1 MSKFGRHLR
10 PLWHLEAEGT
20 FLNHGSFGACPK
32 SVLAAQSAWRE
43 TMERQPDQ
51 FFRRTVSPLNP
62 DNALRQG
69 ARRLAAFMGTTGD
82 KVAFV
87 ANPTEAVN
95 TVLKAFPL
103 KADDEILVLDCVYN
117 AVRLSVEE
125 KCRAT
130 GARMVMAK
138 LPIPMTSN
146 DVVGRIADAATS
158 RTRLAIIDHIASAPA
173 LVFPVAEITRALQ
186 AKGVKVLVD
195 GAHALGQLELKLDEI
210 GADWYTA
217 TAHKWF
223 YAPKGSAFLYARD
236 PAALALR
243 PLSVS
248 HYYND
253 PFPLC
258 FDYVGTRDVT
268 AFLTLSPA
276 QDFIEQH
283 GAADI
288 RNWLTNLSRAGIEP
302 LSRVGATPIA
312 PDSMFA
318 AMRAYTLPQSREVRP
333 EDAQELINGYWDR
346 HRIQV
351 AASAYQGK
359 LLLRLSAQIY
369 SDLDDINHLVGVLDR
384 HGWPG
389 RP

>member
-1 MSKFGRHLR
+1 MSKFGKHLR
-10 PLWHLEAEGT
+10 PLWHLDEHGT

-32 SVLAAQSAWRE
+32 SVLAQQAQWRE

-51 FFRRTVSPLNP
+51 FFRRTVSPLNT
-62 DNALRQG
+62 NNMLRQG
-69 ARRLAAFMGTTGD
+69 ASRLAKFIGTNGD
-82 KVAFV
+82 KIAFV

-103 KADDEILVLDCVYN
+103 QSGDEILVLDCVYN

-130 GARMVMAK
+130 GARMITAQ
-138 LPIPMTSN
+138 LPIPLRAN
-146 DVVGRIADAATS
+146 DVVGRIADAATP

-173 LVFPVAEITRALQ
+173 LVFPVTEITRALH
-186 AKGVKVLVD
+186 AKGVKVLID
-195 GAHALGQLELKLDEI
+195 GAHALGQLDLDVEAI

-223 YAPKGSAFLYARD
+223 YSPKGSAFLHARD
-236 PAALALR
+236 PDALKLR

-248 HYYND
+248 HYFND

-268 AFLTLSPA
+268 AFLTVPHA
-276 QDFIEQH
+276 QDFIESH
-283 GAADI
+283 GAAEI
-288 RNWLTNLSRAGIEP
+288 RNHLDSLSRDAVGVLAGI
-302 LSRVGATPIA
+302 GAEPIA

-318 AMRAYTLPQSREVRP
+318 AMRAYHLPQRREAKS
-333 EDAQELINGYWDR
+333 EDAQALINDFWDE

-351 AASAYQGK
+351 AASCYQGK

-369 SDLDDINHLVGVLDR
+369 VGLEDFAALADTLERV
-384 HGWPG
+384 GWPG
-389 RP
+389 K

>member
-1 MSKFGRHLR
+1 MSKFGKHLR
-10 PLWHLEAEGT
+10 PLWHLEADGT

-32 SVLAAQSAWRE
+32 TVLAAQSAWRE

-130 GARMVMAK
+130 GARMVMAM

-146 DVVGRIADAATS
+146 DVVGRIVDAATP

-186 AKGVKVLVD
+186 ARGVKVMVD
-195 GAHALGQLELKLDEI
+195 GAHALGQLDLNLDGI
-210 GADWYTA
+210 GADWFTA

-223 YAPKGSAFLYARD
+223 YAPKGSAFLHARNPGD
-236 PAALALR
+236 LQLR

-276 QDFIEQH
+276 QDFIEQY
-283 GAADI
+283 GAAEI
-288 RNWLTNLSRAGIEP
+288 RTWLTSLSRAGIEP
-302 LSRVGATPIA
+302 LSRIGATPIA

-318 AMRAYTLPQSREVRP
+318 AMRAYHLPQRRP
-333 EDAQELINGYWDR
+333 VVPDDAQQLINGFWDK

-351 AASAYQGK
+351 AASAYQDK
-359 LLLRLSAQIY
+359 LLLRLSAQVY
-369 SDLDDINHLVGVLDR
+369 VDLEDFGHLTDVLDR
-384 HGWPG
+384 EGWPG
-389 RP
+389 R

>member
-1 MSKFGRHLR
+1 MSKFGKHLR
-10 PLWHLEAEGT
+10 PLWHLEADGT

-130 GARMVMAK
+130 GARMVMAM

-146 DVVGRIADAATS
+146 DVVGRIVDAATP

-186 AKGVKVLVD
+186 ARGVKVMVD
-195 GAHALGQLELKLDEI
+195 GAHALGQLDLNLDGI

-223 YAPKGSAFLYARD
+223 YAPKGSAFLHARNPGD
-236 PAALALR
+236 LQLR

-276 QDFIEQH
+276 QDFIEQY
-283 GAADI
+283 GAAEI
-288 RNWLTNLSRAGIEP
+288 RTWLTSLSRAGIEP
-302 LSRVGATPIA
+302 LSRIGATPIA

-318 AMRAYTLPQSREVRP
+318 AMRAYHLPQRRP
-333 EDAQELINGYWDR
+333 VVPDDAQQLINGFWDK

-351 AASAYQGK
+351 AASAYQDK
-359 LLLRLSAQIY
+359 LLLRLSAQVY
-369 SDLDDINHLVGVLDR
+369 VDLEDFGHLTDVLDR
-384 HGWPG
+384 EGWPG
-389 RP
+389 R

>member
-1 MSKFGRHLR
+1 MRKFGKHLR
-10 PLWHLEAEGT
+10 PLWHLEADGT

-32 SVLAAQSAWRE
+32 TVLAAQSAWRE

-69 ARRLAAFMGTTGD
+69 AKRLAAFLGTTGD
-82 KVAFV
+82 KLAFV
-87 ANPTEAVN
+87 SNPTEAVN

-130 GARMVMAK
+130 GARMVMVD
-138 LPIPMTSN
+138 LPIPFTSN
-146 DVVGRIADAATS
+146 DVAGRIADAATS

-186 AKGVKVLVD
+186 AKGVKVMID
-195 GAHALGQLELKLDEI
+195 GAHALGQLDLNLDEI

-223 YAPKGSAFLYARD
+223 YAPKGSAFLHARNPGD
-236 PAALALR
+236 MQLR

-283 GAADI
+283 GATEI
-288 RNWLTNLSRAGIEP
+288 RSWLTGLSRAGIEP
-302 LSRVGATPIA
+302 LSRIGATPIA

-318 AMRAYTLPQSREVRP
+318 AMRAYHLPQRRP
-333 EDAQELINGYWDR
+333 VVPDDAQQLINGFWDT

-369 SDLDDINHLVGVLDR
+369 VDLEDFEHLTDVLDR
-384 HGWPG
+384 VSWPG
-389 RP
+389 R

>member
-10 PLWHLEAEGT
+10 PLWHLEADGT

-69 ARRLAAFMGTTGD
+69 AKRLAAFMGTTGD
-82 KVAFV
+82 KLAFV
-87 ANPTEAVN
+87 SNPTEAVN

-103 KADDEILVLDCVYN
+103 TADDEILVLDCVYN

-130 GARMVMAK
+130 GARMVMAS
-138 LPIPMTSN
+138 LPIPFTSN
-146 DVVGRIADAATS
+146 DVAGRIADAATS

-173 LVFPVAEITRALQ
+173 LVFPVAEITQALQ
-186 AKGVKVLVD
+186 AKGVKVMID
-195 GAHALGQLELKLDEI
+195 GAHALGQLDLNLDEI

-223 YAPKGSAFLYARD
+223 YAPKGSAFLYARNPSD
-236 PAALALR
+236 MKLR

-283 GAADI
+283 GAAEI
-288 RNWLTNLSRAGIEP
+288 RSWLTSLSRASIEP
-302 LSRVGATPIA
+302 LSRIGATPIA

-318 AMRAYTLPQSREVRP
+318 AMRAYHLPQRRP
-333 EDAQELINGYWDR
+333 VVPDDAQQLINGFWDT

-369 SDLDDINHLVGVLDR
+369 VGLEDFDRLTDVLDR
-384 HGWPG
+384 EGWPG
-389 RP
+389 R

>member
-1 MSKFGRHLR
+1 MSKFGKHLR
-10 PLWHLEAEGT
+10 PLWHLEADGT

-130 GARMVMAK
+130 GARMVMAM

-146 DVVGRIADAATS
+146 DVVGRIVDAATP

-186 AKGVKVLVD
+186 ARGVKVMVD
-195 GAHALGQLELKLDEI
+195 GAHALGQLDLNLDGI

-223 YAPKGSAFLYARD
+223 YAAKGSAFLHARNPGD
-236 PAALALR
+236 MQLR

-276 QDFIEQH
+276 QDFIEQY
-283 GAADI
+283 GAAEI
-288 RNWLTNLSRAGIEP
+288 RTWLTSLSRAGIEP
-302 LSRVGATPIA
+302 LSRIGATPIA

-318 AMRAYTLPQSREVRP
+318 AMRAYHLPQRRP
-333 EDAQELINGYWDR
+333 VVPDDAQQLINGFWDK

-351 AASAYQGK
+351 AASAYQDK
-359 LLLRLSAQIY
+359 LLLRLSAQVY
-369 SDLDDINHLVGVLDR
+369 VDLEDFGHLTDVLDR
-384 HGWPG
+384 EGWPG
-389 RP
+389 R

>member
-1 MSKFGRHLR
+1 MRKFGKHLR
-10 PLWHLEAEGT
+10 PLWHLEADGT

-32 SVLAAQSAWRE
+32 SVLAAQTAWRE

-69 ARRLAAFMGTTGD
+69 AKRLAAFMGTTGD
-82 KVAFV
+82 KLAFV

-103 KADDEILVLDCVYN
+103 KPDDEILVLDCVYN

-130 GARMVMAK
+130 GARMVMAM

-146 DVVGRIADAATS
+146 DVVGHIADAVTP

-173 LVFPVAEITRALQ
+173 LVFPVAEITRSLQ
-186 AKGVKVLVD
+186 AKGVKVMID
-195 GAHALGQLELKLDEI
+195 GAHALGQLDLNLDEI

-223 YAPKGSAFLYARD
+223 YAPKGSAFLHARNPGD
-236 PAALALR
+236 MQLR

-276 QDFIEQH
+276 QDFIEQY
-283 GAADI
+283 GAAEI
-288 RNWLTNLSRAGIEP
+288 RTWLTGLSRAGIEP
-302 LSRVGATPIA
+302 LSRIGATPIA

-318 AMRAYTLPQSREVRP
+318 AMRAFHLPQRRP
-333 EDAQELINGYWDR
+333 VVPDDAQQLINGFWDT

-369 SDLDDINHLVGVLDR
+369 VDLEDYARLTDVLDR
-384 HGWPG
+384 VGWPG
-389 RP
+389 R

>member
-1 MSKFGRHLR
+1 MSKFGKHLR
-10 PLWHLEAEGT
+10 PLWHLEADGT

-130 GARMVMAK
+130 GARMVMAM

-146 DVVGRIADAATS
+146 DVVGRIVDAATP

-186 AKGVKVLVD
+186 ARGVKVMVD
-195 GAHALGQLELKLDEI
+195 GAHALGQLDLNLDGI

-223 YAPKGSAFLYARD
+223 YAPKGSAFLHARNPGD
-236 PAALALR
+236 LQLR

-253 PFPLC
+253 PVPLC

-276 QDFIEQH
+276 QDFIEQY
-283 GAADI
+283 GAAEI
-288 RNWLTNLSRAGIEP
+288 RTWLTSLSRAGIEP
-302 LSRVGATPIA
+302 LSRIGATPIA

-318 AMRAYTLPQSREVRP
+318 AMRAYHLPQRRP
-333 EDAQELINGYWDR
+333 VVPDDAQQLINGFWDK

-351 AASAYQGK
+351 AASAYQDK
-359 LLLRLSAQIY
+359 LLLRLSAQVY
-369 SDLDDINHLVGVLDR
+369 VDLEDFGHLTDVLDR
-384 HGWPG
+384 EGWPG
-389 RP
+389 R

>member
-1 MSKFGRHLR
+1 MRKFGKHLR
-10 PLWHLEAEGT
+10 PLWHLEADGT

-32 SVLAAQSAWRE
+32 SVLAAQTAWRE

-69 ARRLAAFMGTTGD
+69 AKRLAAFMGTTGD
-82 KVAFV
+82 KLAFV

-103 KADDEILVLDCVYN
+103 KPDDEILVLDCVYN

-130 GARMVMAK
+130 GARMVMAM

-146 DVVGRIADAATS
+146 DVVGHIADAVTP

-173 LVFPVAEITRALQ
+173 LVFPVAEITRSLQ
-186 AKGVKVLVD
+186 AKGVKVMID
-195 GAHALGQLELKLDEI
+195 GAHALGQLDLNLDEI

-223 YAPKGSAFLYARD
+223 YAPKGSAFLHARNPGD
-236 PAALALR
+236 MQLR

-276 QDFIEQH
+276 QDFIEQY
-283 GAADI
+283 GAAEI
-288 RNWLTNLSRAGIEP
+288 RTWLTGLSRAGIEP
-302 LSRVGATPIA
+302 LSRIGATPIA

-318 AMRAYTLPQSREVRP
+318 AMRAFHLPQRRP
-333 EDAQELINGYWDR
+333 VVPDDAQQLINGFWDT

-369 SDLDDINHLVGVLDR
+369 VGLEDFEHLTDVLDR
-384 HGWPG
+384 EGWPG
-389 RP
+389 R

>member
-1 MSKFGRHLR
+1 MSKFGKHLR
-10 PLWHLEAEGT
+10 PLWHLEGDGT

-32 SVLAAQSAWRE
+32 EVLAAQSNWRE

-51 FFRRTVSPLNP
+51 FFRRTVSPLNH
-62 DNALRQG
+62 NNMLRQG
-69 ARRLAAFMGTTGD
+69 ADRLAKFMGTSGD

-87 ANPTEAVN
+87 SNPTEAVN

-103 KADDEILVLDCVYN
+103 SAGDEILVLDCVYN
-117 AVRLSVEE
+117 AVRMSVEE
-125 KCRAT
+125 KCRET
-130 GARMVMAK
+130 GARMVKAN
-138 LPIPMTSN
+138 LPIPVQAN
-146 DVVGRIADAATS
+146 DVVGRIVEAATP

-173 LVFPVAEITRALQ
+173 LVFPVAEITKALHD
-186 AKGVKVLVD
+186 KGIKVLID
-195 GAHALGQLELKLDEI
+195 GAHALGQLDLDLESI

-223 YAPKGSAFLYARD
+223 YSPKGSAFLHARD
-236 PAALALR
+236 PLDLKLR

-268 AFLTLSPA
+268 AFLTLPFA
-276 QDFIEQH
+276 QDFIERF
-283 GAADI
+283 GADDI
-288 RNWLTNLSRAGIEP
+288 RAWLSQLSRAGVEP
-302 LSRVGATPIA
+302 LSRIGAAPIA

-318 AMRAYTLPQSREVRP
+318 AMRAYALPQKREAHP
-333 EDAQELINGYWDR
+333 DDAQELINGFWDR
-346 HRIQV
+346 HRIQI

-359 LLLRLSAQIY
+359 LLVRISAQIY
-369 SDLDDINHLVGVLDR
+369 VELDDISHLVDVLAR
-384 HGWPG
+384 EGWPG
-389 RP
+389 R

>member
-10 PLWHLEAEGT
+10 PLWHLEADGT

-69 ARRLAAFMGTTGD
+69 AKRLAAFMGTTGD

-146 DVVGRIADAATS
+146 DVVGRIADAATP

-173 LVFPVAEITRALQ
+173 LVFPVEEITRALQ
-186 AKGVKVLVD
+186 AKGVKVMVD
-195 GAHALGQLELKLDEI
+195 GAHALGQLDLNLDDI

-288 RNWLTNLSRAGIEP
+288 RNWLTSLSRAGIEP

-369 SDLDDINHLVGVLDR
+369 SDLDDINHLVDVLDR

>member
-1 MSKFGRHLR
+1 MSKFGKHLR
-10 PLWHLEAEGT
+10 PLWHLEADGT

-32 SVLAAQSAWRE
+32 EVLAAQSNWRE

-51 FFRRTVSPLNP
+51 FFRRTVSPLNT
-62 DNALRQG
+62 NNMLRQG
-69 ARRLAAFMGTTGD
+69 AARLARFMGTSAD

-103 KADDEILVLDCVYN
+103 KPDDEILVLDCVYN
-117 AVRLSVEE
+117 AVRMSVEE
-125 KCRAT
+125 KCRDT
-130 GARMVMAK
+130 GARMVK
-138 LPIPMTSN
+138 VDLPIPLTAN
-146 DVVGRIADAATS
+146 DVAGRIADAATP

-173 LVFPVAEITRALQ
+173 LVFPVADITKALH
-186 AKGVKVLVD
+186 AKGVKVMID
-195 GAHALGQLELKLDEI
+195 GAHALGQLDLDLDAI

-223 YAPKGSAFLYARD
+223 YSPKGSAFLHARD
-236 PAALALR
+236 PLALKLR

-268 AFLTLSPA
+268 AFLTLPFA
-276 QDFIEQH
+276 QDFIERF

-288 RNWLTNLSRAGIEP
+288 RSWLVNLSRAGTEP
-302 LSRVGATPIA
+302 LSRIGAVAIA

-318 AMRAYTLPQSREVRP
+318 AMRAYHLPQKREVKP
-333 EDAQELINGYWDR
+333 EDAQELINGFWDR
-346 HRIQV
+346 FRVQI

-359 LLLRLSAQIY
+359 LLLRVSAQIY
-369 SDLDDINHLVGVLDR
+369 VGLDDFAHLADILER
-384 HGWPG
+384 EGWPG
-389 RP
+389 R

>member
-10 PLWHLEAEGT
+10 PLWHLEADGT

-69 ARRLAAFMGTTGD
+69 AKRLAAFMGTSGD

-130 GARMVMAK
+130 GARMVMAQ

-146 DVVGRIADAATS
+146 DVVGRIADAATP

-186 AKGVKVLVD
+186 AKGVKVMVD
-195 GAHALGQLELKLDEI
+195 GAHALGQLDLNLDEI

-223 YAPKGSAFLYARD
+223 YAPKGSAFLHARN
-236 PAALALR
+236 PAEIPLR

-288 RNWLTNLSRAGIEP
+288 RNWLTKLSRAGIEP
-302 LSRVGATPIA
+302 LSRIGATPIA

-318 AMRAYTLPQSREVRP
+318 AMRAFHLPQRRP
-333 EDAQELINGYWDR
+333 VVPDDAQQLINGFWDK

-351 AASAYQGK
+351 AASAYQDK

-369 SDLDDINHLVGVLDR
+369 VGLEDFEHLTDVLDR
-384 HGWPG
+384 EGWPG
-389 RP
+389 R

>member
-1 MSKFGRHLR
+1 MSKFGKHLR
-10 PLWHLEAEGT
+10 PLWHLEPDGT

-32 SVLAAQSAWRE
+32 SVLAAQAAWRE

-51 FFRRTVSPLNP
+51 FFRRTVSPLNH
-62 DNALRQG
+62 DNMLRQG
-69 ARRLAAFMGTTGD
+69 ARKLAGFIGTTGD

-87 ANPTEAVN
+87 SNPTEAIN

-103 KADDEILVLDCVYN
+103 KPDDEILVLDCVYN

-125 KCRAT
+125 KCRTT

-138 LPIPMTSN
+138 LPIPFTSN
-146 DVVGRIADAATS
+146 DVAGRISDAAGP

-186 AKGVKVLVD
+186 AKGVKVMID
-195 GAHALGQLELKLDEI
+195 GAHALGQLELDLDDI

-223 YAPKGSAFLYARD
+223 YAPKGSAFLHARD
-236 PAALALR
+236 PGAIPLR

-248 HYYND
+248 HYYHD
-253 PFPLC
+253 AFPLC

-276 QDFIEQH
+276 QDFLEQQ
-283 GAADI
+283 GPAEVRD
-288 RNWLTNLSRAGIEP
+288 WLSSLSRAGIEP
-302 LSRVGATPIA
+302 LSRIGATPIA

-318 AMRAYTLPQSREVRP
+318 AMRAYHLPQRRPVIP
-333 EDAQELINGYWDR
+333 EDAQLLINGFWDKN
-346 HRIQV
+346 RIQI
-351 AASAYQGK
+351 AASAYQGH
-359 LLLRLSAQIY
+359 LLLRVSAQIY
-369 SDLDDINHLVGVLDR
+369 VDLDDIRHLADTLERD
-384 HGWPG
+384 GWPG
-389 RP
+389 R

>member
-10 PLWHLEAEGT
+10 PLWHLEADGT

-69 ARRLAAFMGTTGD
+69 AKRLAAFMGTTGD
-82 KVAFV
+82 KLAFV
-87 ANPTEAVN
+87 SNPTEAVN

-103 KADDEILVLDCVYN
+103 KPDDEILVLDCVYN

-125 KCRAT
+125 KCRTT
-130 GARMVMAK
+130 GARMVMAN
-138 LPIPMTSN
+138 LPIPFTSN
-146 DVVGRIADAATS
+146 DVAGRIADAATS

-173 LVFPVAEITRALQ
+173 LVFPVAEITRALH
-186 AKGVKVLVD
+186 AKGVKVMID
-195 GAHALGQLELKLDEI
+195 GAHALGQLDLNLDEI

-223 YAPKGSAFLYARD
+223 YAPKGSAFLHARNPD
-236 PAALALR
+236 DLQLR

-283 GAADI
+283 GAAEI
-288 RNWLTNLSRAGIEP
+288 RTWLTGLSRAGIEP
-302 LSRVGATPIA
+302 LSRIGATPIA

-318 AMRAYTLPQSREVRP
+318 AMRAYHLPQRRP
-333 EDAQELINGYWDR
+333 VVPDDAQQLINGFWDA
-346 HRIQV
+346 HRIQI

-369 SDLDDINHLVGVLDR
+369 VGLEDFEHLTDVLDR
-384 HGWPG
+384 AGWPG
-389 RP
+389 R

>member
-1 MSKFGRHLR
+1 MRKFGKHLR
-10 PLWHLEAEGT
+10 PLWHLEADGT

-32 SVLAAQSAWRE
+32 SVLAAQTAWRE

-69 ARRLAAFMGTTGD
+69 AKRLAAFMGTTGD
-82 KVAFV
+82 KLAFV

-103 KADDEILVLDCVYN
+103 KPDDEILVLDCVYN

-130 GARMVMAK
+130 GARMVMAM

-146 DVVGRIADAATS
+146 DVVGHIADAVTP

-173 LVFPVAEITRALQ
+173 LVFPVAEITRSLQ
-186 AKGVKVLVD
+186 AKGVKVMID
-195 GAHALGQLELKLDEI
+195 GAHALGQLDLNLDEI

-223 YAPKGSAFLYARD
+223 YAPKGSAFLHARNPGD
-236 PAALALR
+236 MQLR

-276 QDFIEQH
+276 QDFIEQY
-283 GAADI
+283 GAAEI
-288 RNWLTNLSRAGIEP
+288 RTWLTGLSRAGIEP
-302 LSRVGATPIA
+302 LSRIGATPIA

-318 AMRAYTLPQSREVRP
+318 AMRAFHLPQRRP
-333 EDAQELINGYWDR
+333 VVPDDAQALINGFWDT

-369 SDLDDINHLVGVLDR
+369 VDLEDYARLTDVLDR
-384 HGWPG
+384 VGWPG
-389 RP
+389 R

>member
-1 MSKFGRHLR
+1 MRKFGKHLR
-10 PLWHLEAEGT
+10 PLWHLEADGT

-130 GARMVMAK
+130 GARMVMAM

-146 DVVGRIADAATS
+146 DVVGRIVDAATP

-186 AKGVKVLVD
+186 ARGVKVMVD
-195 GAHALGQLELKLDEI
+195 GAHALGQLDLNLDGI

-223 YAPKGSAFLYARD
+223 YAPKGSAFLHARNPGD
-236 PAALALR
+236 LQLR

-288 RNWLTNLSRAGIEP
+288 RTWLTDLSRAGIEP
-302 LSRVGATPIA
+302 LSRIGASPIA

-318 AMRAYTLPQSREVRP
+318 AMRAYHLPQRRP
-333 EDAQELINGYWDR
+333 VVPDDAQQLINGFWDK

-359 LLLRLSAQIY
+359 LLLRLSAQVY
-369 SDLDDINHLVGVLDR
+369 VDLEDFEHLTDVLDR
-384 HGWPG
+384 EGWPG
-389 RP
+389 R

>member
-1 MSKFGRHLR
+1 MSKFGKHLR
-10 PLWHLEAEGT
+10 PLWHLEADGT

-130 GARMVMAK
+130 GARMVMAM

-146 DVVGRIADAATS
+146 DVVGRIVDAATP

-186 AKGVKVLVD
+186 ARGVKVMVD
-195 GAHALGQLELKLDEI
+195 GAHALGQLDLNLDGI

-223 YAPKGSAFLYARD
+223 YAPKGSAFLHARNPGD
-236 PAALALR
+236 MQLR

-276 QDFIEQH
+276 QDFIEQY
-283 GAADI
+283 GAAEI
-288 RNWLTNLSRAGIEP
+288 RTWLTSLSRAGIEP
-302 LSRVGATPIA
+302 LSRIGATPIA

-318 AMRAYTLPQSREVRP
+318 AMRAYHLPQRRP
-333 EDAQELINGYWDR
+333 VVPDDAQQLINGFWDK

-351 AASAYQGK
+351 AASAYQDK
-359 LLLRLSAQIY
+359 LLLRLSAQVY
-369 SDLDDINHLVGVLDR
+369 VDLEDFGHLTDVLDR
-384 HGWPG
+384 EGWPG
-389 RP
+389 R

>member
-10 PLWHLEAEGT
+10 PLWHLEADGT

-69 ARRLAAFMGTTGD
+69 AKRLAAFMGTTGD

-146 DVVGRIADAATS
+146 DVVGRIADAATP

-186 AKGVKVLVD
+186 AKGVKVMVD
-195 GAHALGQLELKLDEI
+195 GAHALGQLDLNLEDI

-223 YAPKGSAFLYARD
+223 YAPKGSAFLHARD

-288 RNWLTNLSRAGIEP
+288 RNWLTSLSRAGIEP
-302 LSRVGATPIA
+302 LSQIGATPIA

-318 AMRAYTLPQSREVRP
+318 AMRAYHLPQRRP
-333 EDAQELINGYWDR
+333 VIPDDAQQLINGFWDR
-346 HRIQV
+346 NRIQI
-351 AASAYQGK
+351 AASAYQGN
-359 LLLRLSAQIY
+359 LLLRVSAQIY
-369 SDLDDINHLVGVLDR
+369 VDVDDIKHLADTLER
-384 HGWPG
+384 EGWPG
-389 RP
+389 R

>member
-1 MSKFGRHLR
+1 MSKFGKHLR
-10 PLWHLEAEGT
+10 PLWHLEADGT

-130 GARMVMAK
+130 GARMVMAM

-146 DVVGRIADAATS
+146 DVVGRIVDAATP

-186 AKGVKVLVD
+186 ARGVKVMVD
-195 GAHALGQLELKLDEI
+195 GAHALGQLDLNLDGI

-223 YAPKGSAFLYARD
+223 YAPKGSAFLHARNPGD
-236 PAALALR
+236 LQLR

-276 QDFIEQH
+276 QDFIEQY
-283 GAADI
+283 GAAEI
-288 RNWLTNLSRAGIEP
+288 RTWLTGLSRAGIEP
-302 LSRVGATPIA
+302 LSRIGATPIA

-318 AMRAYTLPQSREVRP
+318 AMRAYHLPQRRP
-333 EDAQELINGYWDR
+333 VVPDDAQQLINGFWDK

-351 AASAYQGK
+351 AASAYQDK
-359 LLLRLSAQIY
+359 LLLRLSAQVY
-369 SDLDDINHLVGVLDR
+369 VDLEDFGHLTDVLDR
-384 HGWPG
+384 EGWPG
-389 RP
+389 R

>member
-1 MSKFGRHLR
+1 M
-10 PLWHLEAEGT
+10 
-20 FLNHGSFGACPK
+20 N
-32 SVLAAQSAWRE
+32 
-43 TMERQPDQ
+43 
-51 FFRRTVSPLNP
+51 
-62 DNALRQG
+62 
-69 ARRLAAFMGTTGD
+69 
-82 KVAFV
+82 
-87 ANPTEAVN
+87 
-95 TVLKAFPL
+95 
-103 KADDEILVLDCVYN
+103 
-117 AVRLSVEE
+117 
-125 KCRAT
+125 
-130 GARMVMAK
+130 
-138 LPIPMTSN
+138 LPIPFTSN
-146 DVVGRIADAATS
+146 DVADRIADAAGP

-186 AKGVKVLVD
+186 AKGVKVMVD
-195 GAHALGQLELKLDEI
+195 GAHALGQLELNLEEI

-223 YAPKGSAFLYARD
+223 YSPKGSAFLHARNPGD
-236 PAALALR
+236 LALR

-288 RNWLTNLSRAGIEP
+288 RNWLTRLSRAGIEP
-302 LSRVGATPIA
+302 LSRIGATPIA

-318 AMRAYTLPQSREVRP
+318 AMRAYHLPQRRP
-333 EDAQELINGYWDR
+333 VVPDDAQQLINGFWDKN
-346 HRIQV
+346 RIQI

-359 LLLRLSAQIY
+359 LLLRVSAQIY
-369 SDLDDINHLVGVLDR
+369 VDIDDIAHLADTLERD
-384 HGWPG
+384 GWPG
-389 RP
+389 R

>member
-1 MSKFGRHLR
+1 MKKFGRHLR
-10 PLWHLEAEGT
+10 PLWHLEADGT

-69 ARRLAAFMGTTGD
+69 AKRLAAFMGTTGD

-146 DVVGRIADAATS
+146 DVVGRIADAATP

-186 AKGVKVLVD
+186 AKGVKVMVD
-195 GAHALGQLELKLDEI
+195 GAHALGQLDLNLEDI

-223 YAPKGSAFLYARD
+223 YAPKGSAFLHARD

-302 LSRVGATPIA
+302 LSQIGATPIA

-318 AMRAYTLPQSREVRP
+318 AMRAYHLPQRRP
-333 EDAQELINGYWDR
+333 VIPDDAQQLINGFWDR
-346 HRIQV
+346 NRIQI
-351 AASAYQGK
+351 AASAYQGN
-359 LLLRLSAQIY
+359 LLLRVSAQIY
-369 SDLDDINHLVGVLDR
+369 VDVDDIKHLADTLER
-384 HGWPG
+384 EGWPG
-389 RP
+389 R

>member
-1 MSKFGRHLR
+1 MRKFGKHLR
-10 PLWHLEAEGT
+10 PLWHLEADGT

-32 SVLAAQSAWRE
+32 SVLAAQTAWRE

-69 ARRLAAFMGTTGD
+69 AKRLAAFMGTTGD

-130 GARMVMAK
+130 GARMVMAM

-146 DVVGRIADAATS
+146 DVVGHIADAVTP

-173 LVFPVAEITRALQ
+173 LVFPVAEITRSLQ
-186 AKGVKVLVD
+186 AKGVKVMID
-195 GAHALGQLELKLDEI
+195 GAHALGQLDLNLDEI

-223 YAPKGSAFLYARD
+223 YAPKGSAFLHARNPGD
-236 PAALALR
+236 MQLR

-276 QDFIEQH
+276 QDFIEQY
-283 GAADI
+283 GAAEI
-288 RNWLTNLSRAGIEP
+288 RTWLTGLSRAGIEP
-302 LSRVGATPIA
+302 LSRIGATPIA

-318 AMRAYTLPQSREVRP
+318 AMRAFHLPQRRP
-333 EDAQELINGYWDR
+333 VVPDDAQQLINGFWDT

-369 SDLDDINHLVGVLDR
+369 VDLEDYARLTDVLDR
-384 HGWPG
+384 VGWPG
-389 RP
+389 R

>member
-1 MSKFGRHLR
+1 
-10 PLWHLEAEGT
+10 
-20 FLNHGSFGACPK
+20 
-32 SVLAAQSAWRE
+32 
-43 TMERQPDQ
+43 MERQPDQ

-69 ARRLAAFMGTTGD
+69 AKRLAAYMGTTGD

-87 ANPTEAVN
+87 SNPTEAVN

-130 GARMVMAK
+130 GARMVMAN
-138 LPIPMTSN
+138 LPIPFTSN
-146 DVVGRIADAATS
+146 DVAGRIADAVTS

-186 AKGVKVLVD
+186 AKGVKVMID
-195 GAHALGQLELKLDEI
+195 GAHALGQLALNLEEI

-223 YAPKGSAFLYARD
+223 YSPKGSAFLHARNPGD
-236 PAALALR
+236 LALR

-253 PFPLC
+253 PYPLC

-288 RNWLTNLSRAGIEP
+288 RNWLTSLSRAGITP
-302 LSRVGATPIA
+302 LSRIGASPIA

-318 AMRAYTLPQSREVRP
+318 AMRAYHLPQRRP
-333 EDAQELINGYWDR
+333 VVPDDAQQFINGFWDKN
-346 HRIQV
+346 RIQI

-359 LLLRLSAQIY
+359 LLLRVSAQIY
-369 SDLDDINHLVGVLDR
+369 VDVDDISHLADTLERD
-384 HGWPG
+384 GWPG
-389 RP
+389 R

>member
-1 MSKFGRHLR
+1 MSTFGRHLR
-10 PLWHLEAEGT
+10 PLWHLKPDGT

-62 DNALRQG
+62 DNMLRQG
-69 ARRLAAFMGTTGD
+69 AKKLAAFIGTTGD
-82 KVAFV
+82 RLAFV
-87 ANPTEAVN
+87 SNPTEAVN

-103 KADDEILVLDCVYN
+103 KPDDEILVLDCVYN

-130 GARMVMAK
+130 GARMVLAN

-146 DVVGRIADAATS
+146 DVAGRIADAATS

-186 AKGVKVLVD
+186 ARGVKVMID
-195 GAHALGQLELKLDEI
+195 GAHALGQLALDLDAI

-223 YAPKGSAFLYARD
+223 YAPKGSAFLHARNPTD
-236 PAALALR
+236 LPLR

-276 QDFIEQH
+276 QDFLEQH
-283 GAADI
+283 GAADV
-288 RNWLTNLSRAGIEP
+288 REWLTSLSRAGIEP
-302 LSRVGATPIA
+302 LSRIGATPIA

-318 AMRAYTLPQSREVRP
+318 AMRAYHLPQRRPVIP
-333 EDAQELINGYWDR
+333 EDAQLLINGFWDKN
-346 HRIQV
+346 RIQI

-359 LLLRLSAQIY
+359 LLLRVSAQLY
-369 SDLDDINHLVGVLDR
+369 VDLDDIRHLAETLDR
-384 HGWPG
+384 EGWPG
-389 RP
+389 R

>member
-1 MSKFGRHLR
+1 MSKFGKHLR
-10 PLWHLEAEGT
+10 PLWHLEADGT

-130 GARMVMAK
+130 GARMVMAM

-146 DVVGRIADAATS
+146 DVVGRIVDAATP

-186 AKGVKVLVD
+186 ARGVKVMVD
-195 GAHALGQLELKLDEI
+195 GAHALGQLDLNLDGI

-223 YAPKGSAFLYARD
+223 YAPKGSAFLHARNPGD
-236 PAALALR
+236 LQLR

-276 QDFIEQH
+276 QDFIEQY
-283 GAADI
+283 GASEI
-288 RNWLTNLSRAGIEP
+288 RTWLTDLSRAGIEP
-302 LSRVGATPIA
+302 LSRIGATPIA

-318 AMRAYTLPQSREVRP
+318 AMRAYHLPQRRP
-333 EDAQELINGYWDR
+333 VVPDDAQQLINGFWDK

-351 AASAYQGK
+351 AASAYQDK
-359 LLLRLSAQIY
+359 LLLRLSAQVY
-369 SDLDDINHLVGVLDR
+369 VDLEDFGHLTDVLDR
-384 HGWPG
+384 EGWPG
-389 RP
+389 R